1 MIVLGINSN
10 HANASVCFVE
20 NGKILYAIEEER
32 LNRIKNS
39 AGFPEKAIKSGLDY
53 LDLKLEDIKH
63 VAVNTDPLAAFFE
76 KFKFTIRNISSINEK
91 ISKLSRSL
99 NKINIKRELYKL
111 NHRKKFKLHF
121 VEHHISHISSAF
133 YVSGFQNS
141 LGISIDGSGDFTTTA
156 IGICEGNQIKTIKR
170 IYYPHSLGIFYTSL
184 TKYLGFNNYGDEYK
198 VMGLSSFGS
207 DSLVPKIS
215 NLFKYKNDGEFN
227 LNLEYF
233 NHHRKMDFI
242 NIVNNE
248 VKINNILNEN
258 KLENLIGIKP
268 RKNNEKIND
277 SHKDLAFAAQFLYE
291 KIFFNILN
299 FYQKKTKLENLC
311 LAGGCANNSSANGK
325 ILQNTNFKNVFIQ
338 PASTDAG
345 GALGAALFVDKNIN
359 KNFKKLPMKNI
370 YLGNS
375 YSQKDVDILINSEQ
389 DLLNRNKVQVYENL
403 STENIIEKAVQQI
416 TNKKIIAIFRDRIEW
431 GSRSLGNRSIVGD
444 PRIEN
449 MKEILNLKIKLRED
463 FRPFAPSILCHCVD
477 EWFEIENQKNY
488 PFMME
493 VKKIKN
499 VKKKLIPAVTHI
511 DGTGRLQTV
520 SENENIFFFKLI
532 NKFFMKTGVPILL
545 NTSFNENEPI
555 VLTPQQAI
563 STFLRT
569 KIDGLIL
576 QNTFLLKNS

>member
-1 MIVLGINSN
+1 
-10 HANASVCFVE
+10 
-20 NGKILYAIEEER
+20 
-32 LNRIKNS
+32 
-39 AGFPEKAIKSGLDY
+39 
-53 LDLKLEDIKH
+53 
-63 VAVNTDPLAAFFE
+63 
-76 KFKFTIRNISSINEK
+76 
-91 ISKLSRSL
+91 
-99 NKINIKRELYKL
+99 
-111 NHRKKFKLHF
+111 
-121 VEHHISHISSAF
+121 
-133 YVSGFQNS
+133 
-141 LGISIDGSGDFTTTA
+141 
-156 IGICEGNQIKTIKR
+156 
-170 IYYPHSLGIFYTSL
+170 
-184 TKYLGFNNYGDEYK
+184 
-198 VMGLSSFGS
+198 
-207 DSLVPKIS
+207 
-215 NLFKYKNDGEFN
+215 
-227 LNLEYF
+227 
-233 NHHRKMDFI
+233 
-242 NIVNNE
+242 
-248 VKINNILNEN
+248 
-258 KLENLIGIKP
+258 
-268 RKNNEKIND
+268 
-277 SHKDLAFAAQFLYE
+277 
-291 KIFFNILN
+291 
-299 FYQKKTKLENLC
+299 
-311 LAGGCANNSSANGK
+311 
-325 ILQNTNFKNVFIQ
+325 
-338 PASTDAG
+338 
-345 GALGAALFVDKNIN
+345 
-359 KNFKKLPMKNI
+359 MKNI

-493 VKKIKN
+493 VKKIKD